1 MTNRVQAQTPEEQ
14 LAAASALFD
23 AQKYAEAA
31 QKLDMFLM
39 KTPKHPRAG
48 AAALALGRSRTELK
62 QFALAIPAYEKAS
75 ATKDPALLPSALLG
89 IGEAAMSTRQYEKA
103 ATALDGAIK
112 LSLKPEQATLVY
124 YWLGQAR
131 FQLKQ
136 YVPAEEAYT
145 HIIRE
150 YRKSEFA
157 ADAYW
162 GAGLSALRQKK
173 TDTMRQ
179 LFQELISR
187 YPKSPDRPQAMLI
200 LAQTDMEA
208 KRYREA
214 RSEFEALL
222 RDAGA
227 KSADKPLL
235 QEAEDGLIQTLL
247 ALEDYGAA
255 VPRLEAALT
264 RLPTSD
270 LQRFRAQLSL
280 GHCRSRQKQYS
291 PALDAYQEAAKSPES
306 AVAAQG
312 MYWTAN
318 TQLALEHPAEAGI
331 TFRKF
336 ATQFSKHELAPR
348 SLRKA
353 GEAFDTAKQSLEAMS
368 AYRAIL
374 SGYPNTPEAAEA
386 RKALVSLIEGV
397 TDPVQLKAAL
407 KTVPL
412 AERPATLLRLAR
424 LYFASQ
430 KYTEAV
436 EPLRDLVQGVPN
448 SEILAEARYL
458 QGAIGENIPKTG
470 TPAIVTAYEEA
481 VRLAPKAPWSAQ
493 AYARLAWLYLELKA
507 PIKAEK
513 ASNMALD
520 KKPAPDTMQEAR
532 LAWVQSQLDQEK
544 WDSALEGCRLLL
556 EGNPSQETLTAVRFI
571 QAWTMERR
579 GKTEDA
585 LPLWE
590 KLASEYPKSRYTAEA
605 LLHIGDARLKAEKH
619 EEARTQYALLLS
631 AFPLSPLALE
641 AQFKLGSALYSL
653 SRHEDAVTAFAV
665 VIANKRAGEYLPEAL
680 YWTGVALEKLG
691 KKESAIQYLT
701 RLTSQFPTHARFK
714 NAKIRLA
721 ALKAT

>member
-31 QKLDMFLM
+31 QKLDLFLM
-39 KTPKHPRAG
+39 KVPKHPRAG

-89 IGEAAMSTRQYEKA
+89 LGEAAMNTRQYEKA
-103 ATALDGAIK
+103 AIALDGAIK
-112 LSLKPEQATLVY
+112 LSLKPEQSALVY

-136 YVPAEEAYT
+136 YLSAEEAYT
-145 HIIRE
+145 HVIRE
-150 YRKSEFA
+150 YRKSAFV

-179 LFQELISR
+179 LFQGLISR
-187 YPKSPDRPQAMLI
+187 YPKSPDCPQAMLI

-208 KRYREA
+208 KRYKEA

-222 RDAGA
+222 RDVGA
-227 KSADKPLL
+227 KTADKSLL
-235 QEAEDGLIQTLL
+235 QDAEDGLIQTLL
-247 ALEDYGAA
+247 ALGDYGAA
-255 VPRLEAALT
+255 VPRLEEALA
-264 RLPTSD
+264 RLPASD

-280 GHCRSRQKQYS
+280 GHCRSRQKQYP
-291 PALDAYQEAAKSPES
+291 PALTAYQEAAKSPEN

-312 MYWTAN
+312 LYWTAN

-336 ATQFSKHELAPR
+336 ATQFPKHELAVR
-348 SLRKA
+348 ALSRA

-368 AYRAIL
+368 AYHAIL
-374 SGYPNTPEAAEA
+374 SGYPNTPEAGEA
-386 RKALVSLIEGV
+386 RKVLVSLIEGF
-397 TDPVQLKAAL
+397 TDPAQLKAAL
-407 KTVPL
+407 KTMPL
-412 AERPATLLRLAR
+412 AERPAALLRLAR

-430 KYTEAV
+430 KYMEAV
-436 EPLRDLVQGVPN
+436 EPLKELVQGMPD

-458 QGAIGENIPKTG
+458 QGATGENIPKIG
-470 TPAIVTAYEEA
+470 TAPIVTAYEEA

-493 AYARLAWLYLELKA
+493 AYSRLAWLYLELKA
-507 PIKAEK
+507 PAKAEK

-556 EGNPSQETLTAVRFI
+556 EGNPSQETLVTVRFI

-590 KLASEYPKSRYTAEA
+590 KLASEHPKSRYTAEA
-605 LLHIGDARLKAEKH
+605 LLHIGDARLKAEKY
-619 EEARTQYALLLS
+619 EEARTQYTLILS
-631 AFPLSPLALE
+631 AFPQSPLLLE
-641 AQFKLGSALYSL
+641 AQFKQGSALYNL
-653 SRHEDAVTAFAV
+653 SHYEDAVTAFAA
-665 VIANKRAGEYLPEAL
+665 VITNKKAGDYLPEAL

-701 RLTSQFPTHARFK
+701 RLTTQFPTHPRFK